1 MSLEEGF
8 AMIRRA
14 QGLSLRK
21 MDTEVIMRALPT
33 GNLGK
38 KKKRKK
44 HNIIDSVISMENYL
58 WLNNSRVK

>member
-21 MDTEVIMRALPT
+21 MDTEVIMRALRT
-33 GNLGK
+33 GNPEK
-38 KKKRKK
+38 KKEKK
-44 HNIIDSVISMENYL
+44 ET
-58 WLNNSRVK
+58 

>member
-1 MSLEEGF
+1 
-8 AMIRRA
+8 MIHRA

-21 MDTEVIMRALPT
+21 MDTEVIMRALRT
-33 GNLGK
+33 GNLEK

>member
-1 MSLEEGF
+1 MSLEEGI
-8 AMIRRA
+8 AMIHRA

-21 MDTEVIMRALPT
+21 MDTEVIMRALRT
-33 GNLGK
+33 GNLEK